1 MNIRKATINDLEGAL
16 TLNQAAIP
24 HVGDIGM
31 SDLEW
36 FLENASRFLV
46 VENKDEIAG
55 FMIVLE
61 PGLNY
66 ESLNYKFFC
75 NNYSDFDY
83 VDRIVIDEKYR
94 GKKIGTDLYE
104 ELFRKSDKKIITC
117 EVNLNPPN
125 PDSLEFHKALGFKE
139 VAEQL
144 TYKGKKK
151 VAMLVK
157 KI

>member
-1 MNIRKATINDLEGAL
+1 MNIRKATINDLEAVL
-16 TLNQAAIP
+16 SLNQAALP
-24 HVGDIGM
+24 HVGDIVM

-46 VENKDEIAG
+46 AENKDEIAG

-66 ESLNYKFFC
+66 KSLNYIFFC

-83 VDRIVIDEKYR
+83 VDRIVIAEKYR
-94 GKKIGTDLYE
+94 DQKFGTALYE
-104 ELFRKSDKKIITC
+104 ELFQKSDKKIITC

-144 TYKGKKK
+144 TYHGKKK

-157 KI
+157 KM